1 VEKRVCKKVLK
12 RSGFFMKRIWLSG
25 FVLSFLILVQCKS
38 TLIEKGNKNLSLG
51 DYNRAVVLF
60 SKAVDS
66 DPESFDARLGLG
78 KSLLQQI
85 AAIGNPGDEL
95 WNSCLINLEVAETLK
110 PGFGIDT
117 ILSIAWYQRAQALV
131 KRSDTTMALH
141 ALMRSIQLDGKNVR
155 ALNSAGILYF
165 SKGERSK
172 AYSMFSLA
180 MQLDSLSISGPFNC
194 GLVAWSE
201 NDCQNALGIWRSA
214 LRHFPEDRELLYWTA
229 LAEKT
234 CGGRN

>member
-1 VEKRVCKKVLK
+1 VEKRVCKKILK
-12 RSGFFMKRIWLSG
+12 QSGSIMKRMWYFG
-25 FVLSFLILVQCKS
+25 FMLTILIVTQCKND
-38 TLIEKGNKNLSLG
+38 LIEMGSRNLALG
-51 DYNRAVVLF
+51 DYNRAIVLF

-66 DPESFDARLGLG
+66 DPESYNARLGLG

-85 AAIGNPGDEL
+85 AALGNSGDEL

-110 PGFGIDT
+110 PGSGVDT
-117 ILSIAWYQRAQALV
+117 ILSIAWYQRAQVLV
-131 KRSDTTMALH
+131 KRRDTTMALH
-141 ALMRSIQLDGKNVR
+141 ALMRSIQLDGKNVKT
-155 ALNSAGILYF
+155 LNTAGILYF
-165 SKGERSK
+165 GKGERSK

-180 MQLDSLSISGPFNC
+180 MQLDSLSITGPFNC

-201 NDCQNALGIWRSA
+201 DDCPNALGIWRHA
-214 LRHFPEDRELLYWTA
+214 LQRFPDDRELLYWTA